1 MRNVILSII
10 LLTLFSSGLL
20 ANDKIFTK
28 EYELKGKIALL
39 EVEAGPSGS
48 DVFLNS
54 GTRKNISYSTPGE
67 NLFPKMFVKRDEY
80 SVTWINY
87 SKNDVKLNFYDSSSD
102 HGRTMVSGR
111 FEFISSDTTV
121 LYDMGKPKFIVF
133 RAIKGEDNEDIFIH
147 DINTGRTRRITST
160 SGNENRI
167 IISNNELN
175 GRNSFTLTTQTLENE
190 YTYTIDTDTLT
201 SHLEDKKEILRGQKA
216 NQAAFTNDELNTI
229 VGIGDSVTWGKMRMF
244 EFIDSYHPELTY
256 LAKTS
261 DYFNENY
268 GDTSTINLG
277 VNRDSSLDGVER
289 MDEEL
294 LYGKGY
300 FFLVLF
306 GTNDVTSGT
315 FSSTS
320 TSKNIQW
327 ILENARNNYG
337 MFPVVS
343 TVPPQKLY
351 LAGVQFY
358 KEQTEKLN
366 GKIIL
371 MASAQNFSYI
381 DSYDAF
387 FDQDEDWETM
397 LEDVKGNHPSPSGHQ
412 VMADMVIPI
421 LLSLIP
427 EVPSNVNFSANTSGN
442 SFNVSCTQNNE
453 FDFSHY
459 NVKFGFTPTQLDREM
474 TYTSNNFTIY
484 FYPFNLNLKRMVY
497 FKMQSVDKD
506 GNSSEFTDIYSIFLN

>member
-1 MRNVILSII
+1 MKNAILSII
-10 LLTLFSSGLL
+10 LLVSFSSGLL
-20 ANDKIFTK
+20 ANNKIFTK

-39 EVEAGPSGS
+39 EVEAVPTGS

-54 GTRKNISYSTPGE
+54 QTRKNISYNTPGE
-67 NLFPKMFVKRDEY
+67 NLFPKMFVKNDKY

-87 SKNDVKLNFYDSSSD
+87 IINDVKLNYYDSSSD
-102 HGRTMVSGR
+102 YGRTLVSGK
-111 FEFISSDTTV
+111 FEFISSDTIV
-121 LYDMGKPKFIVF
+121 LYDMGRPKLIVF

-147 DINTGRTRRITST
+147 DIDTGRTERITST

-167 IISNNELN
+167 IISNDELN
-175 GRNSFTLTTQTLENE
+175 GTNSFTLITQTLENE
-190 YTYTIDTDTLT
+190 YTYTIDTKNLK
-201 SHLEDKKEILRGQKA
+201 SHLENRKKIIRGQETDK
-216 NQAAFTNDELNTI
+216 AAFTTEELNTI
-229 VGIGDSVTWGKMRMF
+229 VAIGDSVTWGKMRMF
-244 EFIDSYHPELTY
+244 EFSDSYHPELTY
-256 LAKTS
+256 WAKTS
-261 DYFNENY
+261 EHFNENY

-277 VNRDSSLDGVER
+277 INRDSSLDGVER

-294 LYGKGY
+294 LYDNGY
-300 FFLVLF
+300 YFLVLF

-320 TSKNIQW
+320 TSKNILW
-327 ILENARNNYG
+327 ILENARDNYG

-351 LAGVQFY
+351 LEGVQFF

-371 MASAQNFSYI
+371 LASANNFSII
-381 DSYDAF
+381 DSYKAF

-397 LEDVKGNHPSPSGHQ
+397 LEDEKGNHPSPAGHQ

-421 LLSLIP
+421 LLSLNP
-427 EVPSNVNFSANTSGN
+427 EVPANVNFSANTGGN
-442 SFNVSCTQNNE
+442 SINISCTQNRE

-459 NVKFGFTPTQLDREM
+459 NVKFGFSPAQLTREM
-474 TYTSNNFTIY
+474 TYTSSNFTIY
-484 FYPFNLNLKRMVY
+484 FYPFNLNLKRMIY
-497 FKMQSVDKD
+497 FKMQSIDKD
-506 GNSSEFTDIYSIFLN
+506 GNSSDFTDIYSIYLN

>member
-1 MRNVILSII
+1 
-10 LLTLFSSGLL
+10 
-20 ANDKIFTK
+20 
-28 EYELKGKIALL
+28 
-39 EVEAGPSGS
+39 
-48 DVFLNS
+48 
-54 GTRKNISYSTPGE
+54 
-67 NLFPKMFVKRDEY
+67 
-80 SVTWINY
+80 
-87 SKNDVKLNFYDSSSD
+87 
-102 HGRTMVSGR
+102 
-111 FEFISSDTTV
+111 
-121 LYDMGKPKFIVF
+121 
-133 RAIKGEDNEDIFIH
+133 
-147 DINTGRTRRITST
+147 
-160 SGNENRI
+160 
-167 IISNNELN
+167 
-175 GRNSFTLTTQTLENE
+175 
-190 YTYTIDTDTLT
+190 
-201 SHLEDKKEILRGQKA
+201 HLEDKKEILRGQKA

>member
-1 MRNVILSII
+1 MKNVILSII
-10 LLTLFSSGLL
+10 LLVSFSSALL

-28 EYELKGKIALL
+28 EYELKGKTAVL
-39 EVEAGPSGS
+39 EVEAGPAGS

-54 GTRKNISYSTPGE
+54 GKRKNISYNIPGE
-67 NLFPKMFVKRDEY
+67 NLFPKMFVKKDDY

-87 SKNDVKLNFYDSSSD
+87 KKNDVTLNFYDSSSD
-102 HGRTMVSGR
+102 FGRTLVSGK
-111 FEFISSDTTV
+111 FEFISSDTIV
-121 LYDMGKPKFIVF
+121 LYDMGIPRLIVF

-147 DINTGRTRRITST
+147 DIDTGKTKRITST

-167 IISNNELN
+167 IISNSELN
-175 GRNSFTLTTQTLENE
+175 GSNSFTLITRTLENE
-190 YTYTIDTDTLT
+190 YIYTIDTISLK
-201 SHLEDKKEILRGQKA
+201 SHLIDEKEIVRGQNA
-216 NQAAFTNDELNTI
+216 DQVSFTVEEMNTI

-244 EFIDSYHPELTY
+244 EFVDSYHPELTY

-268 GDTSTINLG
+268 GETSIINLG

-294 LYGKGY
+294 LYDKGY
-300 FFLVLF
+300 YFLVLF

-327 ILENARNNYG
+327 ILENARNKYS
-337 MFPVVS
+337 MYPVVS

-351 LAGVQFY
+351 LAGVQFF

-366 GKIIL
+366 NKLIL
-371 MASAQNFSYI
+371 MASANNFSYI
-381 DSYDAF
+381 DSYTAF
-387 FDQDEDWETM
+387 FSQDEDWEAM
-397 LEDVKGNHPSPSGHQ
+397 LEDEKGNHPSPAGHQ

-427 EVPSNVNFSANTSGN
+427 EVPSNVNFSANTGSN

-459 NVKFGFTPTQLDREM
+459 NVKFGFSPAQLDREM
-474 TYTSNNFTIY
+474 TYPSSNFTVY
-484 FYPFNLNLKRMVY
+484 FYPFNLNLRRMVY

-506 GNSSEFTDIYSIFLN
+506 GNSSEFTDIYSINLN